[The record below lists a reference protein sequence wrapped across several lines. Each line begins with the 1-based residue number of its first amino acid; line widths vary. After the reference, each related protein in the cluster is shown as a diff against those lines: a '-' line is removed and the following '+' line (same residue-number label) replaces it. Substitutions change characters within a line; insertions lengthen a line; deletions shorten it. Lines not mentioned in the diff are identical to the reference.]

1 MSVMRFRTFKF
12 ELALLILCFSTCGE
26 TRASDPPGQP
36 GMLDRLMH
44 PDRQQKSAYQGKLFS
59 TGSGY
64 SSRIFKTDDYAG
76 TKQFASGSFVT
87 GAYSKA
93 KQTWLGKMIFH
104 EKKLP
109 ENFQG
114 ANRDATKQFA
124 SKTLP
129 EKNYADLEKKSS
141 YGSKDAFETRN
152 ISLKGKTQGAID
164 NDPKLQEAVK
174 RGLSIDDVRKLLNKG
189 P

>member
-1 MSVMRFRTFKF
+1 MRCLTFKF
-12 ELALLILCFSTCGE
+12 QSALLLLSFFCCVEI
-26 TRASDPPGQP
+26 RAADPPGQP

-44 PDRQQKSAYQGKLFS
+44 PDRKQKSAYQGKMFN

-64 SSRIFKTDDYAG
+64 SSKTFKTDEYAG
-76 TKQFASGSFVT
+76 TKQFASGSYET
-87 GAYSKA
+87 RPYGQA
-93 KQTWLGKMIFH
+93 KQSWLGKMIFH

-109 ENFQG
+109 ENLQG
-114 ANRDATKQFA
+114 ANRDATKQFV

-152 ISLKGKTQGAID
+152 ISLKGKSQGAID

-174 RGLSIDDVRKLLNKG
+174 KGLSIDDVRKLLNKA